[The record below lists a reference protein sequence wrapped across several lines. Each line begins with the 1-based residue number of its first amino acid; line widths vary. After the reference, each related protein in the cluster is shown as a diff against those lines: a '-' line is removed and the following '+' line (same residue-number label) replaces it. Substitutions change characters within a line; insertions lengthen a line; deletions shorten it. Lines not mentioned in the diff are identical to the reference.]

1 MVIGRSCTSVLVV
14 PQRKMAFVG
23 ALLKKRPWPDLR
35 ARWSAT
41 VSSPGREKMEKER
54 GRVHDCPWRRWKGG
68 CHGGAAS
75 RGGSVAAMR
84 FSSVGGCRSSC
95 VEKKRRRREI
105 KEKEEGEGKK
115 EKEKKKMENFQNLKI
130 SVDKKVN
137 LWSWC
142 KN

>member
-1 MVIGRSCTSVLVV
+1 
-14 PQRKMAFVG
+14 MALVG

-35 ARWSAT
+35 ARWSAM
-41 VSSPGREKMEKER
+41 VSSPGREKMGKER
-54 GRVHDCPWRRWKGG
+54 GSVHDYPWRRRKGG
-68 CHGGAAS
+68 AMGELHHEGA
-75 RGGSVAAMR
+75 RSVAAVH
-84 FSSVGGCRSSC
+84 FSSVGGCRSSW